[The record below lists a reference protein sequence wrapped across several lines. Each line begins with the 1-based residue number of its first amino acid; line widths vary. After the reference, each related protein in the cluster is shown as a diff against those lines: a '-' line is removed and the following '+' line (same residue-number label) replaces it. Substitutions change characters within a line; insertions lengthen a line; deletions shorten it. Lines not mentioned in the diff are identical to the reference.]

1 MEKKNNS
8 MFTENWGKSWHMVA
22 GDELLAK
29 ELMPV
34 FEKYLTA
41 LQKKGASKSTMNRH
55 KNACH
60 SIGGYIINQV
70 FKYEWDELEEPW
82 NGEEIIFQCVF
93 GLDGPLIYDDN
104 PSLQKEVD
112 ATSRKLYN
120 FILLKGT
127 V

>member
-1 MEKKNNS
+1 MTGKLSNS
-8 MFTENWGKSWHMVA
+8 MFTEGWDKSWHIVD

-29 ELMPV
+29 ELLPV

-41 LQKKGASKSTMNRH
+41 LHKKGASKSTMNRH

-60 SIGGYIINQV
+60 AIGGYIINQV
-70 FKYEWDELEEPW
+70 FKYEWDEPEEPW

-93 GLDGPLIYDDN
+93 GIDGPLIHHDN
-104 PSLQKEVD
+104 LALQKEVD
-112 ATSRKLYN
+112 ATSRKLYS
-120 FILLKGT
+120 FILKGT

>member
-1 MEKKNNS
+1 
-8 MFTENWGKSWHMVA
+8 MFTEGWGKSWHIVD

-34 FEKYLTA
+34 FEIFLTA

-60 SIGGYIINQV
+60 AIGGYIINKV
-70 FKYEWDELEEPW
+70 FKYEWEELEEPW
-82 NGEEIIFQCVF
+82 RGEEIIFQCVF
-93 GLDGPLIYDDN
+93 GLDGPLIHHDN
-104 PSLQKEVD
+104 PALQKEVD

-120 FILLKGT
+120 FILKGT

>member
-1 MEKKNNS
+1 
-8 MFTENWGKSWHMVA
+8 MFTEGWEKSWHIVDV
-22 GDELLAK
+22 DELLAK
-29 ELMPV
+29 ELLPV

-41 LQKKGASKSTMNRH
+41 LMKNGASKSTMNRH

-60 SIGGYIINQV
+60 AIGGYIINQV

-93 GLDGPLIYDDN
+93 GFDGPLIHHDN
-104 PSLQKEVD
+104 PTLQKEVD

-120 FILLKGT
+120 FILQGT

>member
-1 MEKKNNS
+1 
-8 MFTENWGKSWHMVA
+8 MFTKGWEEDWHIVD

-34 FEKYLTA
+34 FERYLVE

-60 SIGGYIINQV
+60 AIGGYIIDQI

-82 NGEEIIFQCVF
+82 NGEDLIFRCVF
-93 GLDGPLIYDDN
+93 GPDGPLIHHDN
-104 PSLQKEVD
+104 PALQKEVD

-120 FILLKGT
+120 FILNEDRPAINGHR